1 MILPALLGTP
11 RFLRLKEVRSRLAS
25 GTFAVIIESFFQR
38 NGGLTRLKGE
48 LAVYYWP
55 RVAGIEIAGKVAAT
69 RFKDGFLYLQTE
81 NSALAH
87 QLSLLNLD
95 IIKKY
100 RKILRGNI
108 VTGIKIKI
116 GAINISLIRRNSS
129 DPEIELNPNEKQM
142 IENCRQSIP
151 EPDLALKFTALMQ
164 KHYLEKR
171 KLERDGGKKC
181 RSCEIIIES
190 QFDYCPCCERLVK
203 GEKEAFLEYLKI
215 TKGRV

>member
-1 MILPALLGTP
+1 
-11 RFLRLKEVRSRLAS
+11 LAS

-55 RVAGIEIAGKVAAT
+55 RVAGIEIAGKVAAI

-116 GAINISLIRRNSS
+116 GVINISLNRRNSS

-142 IENCRQSIP
+142 IEKCRQSIP

-171 KLERDGGKKC
+171 KLEIDGGKKC
-181 RSCEIIIES
+181 RSCGIIIES

-203 GEKEAFLEYLKI
+203 EEKEVFLKYLKI